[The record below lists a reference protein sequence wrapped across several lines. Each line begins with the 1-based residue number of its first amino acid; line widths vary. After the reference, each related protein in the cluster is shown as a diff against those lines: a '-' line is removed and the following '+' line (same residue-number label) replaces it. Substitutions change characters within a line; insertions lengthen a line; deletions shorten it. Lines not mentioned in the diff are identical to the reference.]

1 MSRSSSSHRRPDV
14 DEHEI
19 DRALHIHEGFPEIPL
34 AELDWIG
41 QAGFCKMPAR
51 YPGLLRLTLGADHDW
66 AAASVE
72 LRLCPVREI
81 VAHRSGKKERRNAE

>member
-66 AAASVE
+66 TAASVE
-72 LRLCPVREI
+72 LRHVREI
-81 VAHRSGKKERRNAE
+81 VANRSSKKERRDAE